1 ILRMVGG
8 HGGSGSYTLTAPI
21 AGRVTSAAIQT
32 GNPVDG
38 TTAPYV
44 IDAANRYEVIGQLPE
59 RLVGQVRLG
68 MTVHLPPD
76 ISGRIIAVGSTIDP
90 A

>member
-1 ILRMVGG
+1 
-8 HGGSGSYTLTAPI
+8 
-21 AGRVTSAAIQT
+21 
-32 GNPVDG
+32 PVDG

-90 A
+90 ATRSASLKAEIPAGPGVVAGRATSIVISGP